1 LARSPLAS
9 HLLHQKCAS
18 LRSAQM
24 YNKWPWFREMID
36 LVAMTLSKSDMSICE
51 NYDKLLVKH
60 KDEVKLGK
68 EIRNNLKL
76 TREGV
81 LRVTGYDDIDKGFK
95 TLTSSMKYRAPY
107 VDSLNAIQA
116 ELLKRWREKELK
128 KGLMRKG
135 EFEGGGELLNE
146 ESTELED
153 ALVVSV
159 NGIAQG
165 LRNSG

>member
-1 LARSPLAS
+1 
-9 HLLHQKCAS
+9 
-18 LRSAQM
+18 
-24 YNKWPWFREMID
+24 
-36 LVAMTLSKSDMSICE
+36 MSICE